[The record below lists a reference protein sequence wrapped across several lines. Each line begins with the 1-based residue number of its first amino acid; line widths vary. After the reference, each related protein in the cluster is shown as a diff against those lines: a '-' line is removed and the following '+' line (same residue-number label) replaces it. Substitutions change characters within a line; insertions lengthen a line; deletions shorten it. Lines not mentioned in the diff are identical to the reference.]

1 MQYLFFNFAESTE
14 NHFTMNGI
22 KTGNI
27 VRFRDVVDAGDENA
41 RFLVLDDYGTDSAK
55 CHVKQLATGLPLE
68 PTFVY
73 LKSDLV
79 VVE

>member
-1 MQYLFFNFAESTE
+1 
-14 NHFTMNGI
+14 MNGI

-27 VRFRDVVDAGDENA
+27 VRFRNVVDAGDENA

-55 CHVKQLATGLPLE
+55 CHVKQLATSLPLE

-73 LKSDLV
+73 LKRDLEI
-79 VVE
+79 VE